1 MKDTDK
7 MIMLA
12 MLESLFNGNLIDV
25 NVYEKARADVEKL

>member
-12 MLESLFNGNLIDV
+12 MLESLFNGSLIDV